1 MAKLTYKEKYY
12 AYRARIDSESAP
24 IYATDEERIAAEK
37 ANAEKW
43 KKIEEYGRKMYGKTI

>member
-1 MAKLTYKEKYY
+1 MAKLTYKEKYD

-24 IYATDEERIAAEK
+24 IYETDEERIAAEK

-43 KKIEEYGRKMYGKTI
+43 KKIEEYERKINR

>member
-1 MAKLTYKEKYY
+1 MAKLTYKEKYE

-43 KKIEEYGRKMYGKTI
+43 KKIEEYERKINR